1 MRPGADDRSIATSLG
16 ISRGDVEAIFRHLQH
31 GPTHFAGS

>member
-1 MRPGADDRSIATSLG
+1 MRPDADERAIASSLG

-31 GPTHFAGS
+31 AML